1 MVGVASNK
9 SDVNLM
15 LRMIFGELP
24 LPIVVLVDF
33 AIKLVWLTSL
43 ISLCLMTITN
53 ACYLLIFN
61 TINNISDAK
70 IVTTLKIVSIVASIV
85 ILGWRQL
92 LLVRIQ
98 TNSALK
104 VVFALKKAARSWWAK
119 GFPIY
124 QEKLLKL
131 IQNPFWIIKRFIYI
145 NVLTFVNLLGH
156 LGNLGDL
163 SGILEPDNFETVW
176 QSIEN

>member
-53 ACYLLIFN
+53 ACYLLIFD

-98 TNSALK
+98 TKSALK
-104 VVFALKKAARSWWAK
+104 VVFALKKAARS
-119 GFPIY
+119 
-124 QEKLLKL
+124 
-131 IQNPFWIIKRFIYI
+131 
-145 NVLTFVNLLGH
+145 
-156 LGNLGDL
+156 
-163 SGILEPDNFETVW
+163 
-176 QSIEN
+176 